1 MMCYAKTMGLSFTVD
16 VVRITTVNESVMGRV
31 LKFSQTDGIDSV

>member
-1 MMCYAKTMGLSFTVD
+1 MGLSFIVD
-16 VVRITTVNESVMGRV
+16 VVRITTVSESVDGVV